1 MSHSTQISVDL
12 RGFHIF
18 DDDGDES
25 SEGDSNSEKAKKKQ
39 TLKNRIKH
47 AKKMS
52 VDLSGY
58 HIFGTNESSSEEE
71 EEEEEEVKKQ
81 KPKPKPKHS
90 KKISIDLQ
98 GFDLFYDSDSEEE
111 ESEDDEAMDFKP
123 KPPAELAPNKE
134 TISASAE
141 NNFKKAQKLYLQ
153 NDDDE
158 DLKGF
163 HLFDEYN
170 SDDDEE
176 EEDVIKLHKMEKDQL
191 AVLVRSLLVEN
202 AILKDA
208 SQRARG
214 KLDAKK
220 ARLKHAEESKKTLLK
235 AVAKEMDSMRQII
248 YEQASRLN
256 SSGQQRSATT
266 G

>member
-1 MSHSTQISVDL
+1 MAHSKKISVDL

-18 DDDGDES
+18 DDGNS
-25 SEGDSNSEKAKKKQ
+25 SSDDDSEKSAKKK

-58 HIFGTNESSSEEE
+58 HIFEDNGESSSEEE
-71 EEEEEEVKKQ
+71 EEMKKQ
-81 KPKPKPKHS
+81 KPKHS
-90 KKISIDLQ
+90 KKVSIDLQ

-111 ESEDDEAMDFKP
+111 SEENEAAMDFKP
-123 KPPAELAPNKE
+123 KPPATEKEFAPNKE
-134 TISASAE
+134 SISQQATD
-141 NNFKKAQKLYLQ
+141 NFKKAQKMYLQ

-191 AVLVRSLLVEN
+191 TVLVRSLLVEN

-220 ARLKHAEESKKTLLK
+220 ARLKEAEESKKTLLRCVG
-235 AVAKEMDSMRQII
+235 AEMDNMRQII
-248 YEQASRLN
+248 FDLAQASN
-256 SSGQQRSATT
+256 PNAKQR
-266 G
+266 

>member
-1 MSHSTQISVDL
+1 MAHSKKISVDL

-18 DDDGDES
+18 DDGNS
-25 SEGDSNSEKAKKKQ
+25 SSDDDSEKATKKK

-58 HIFGTNESSSEEE
+58 HIFGDNGESSSEEE
-71 EEEEEEVKKQ
+71 EDVKKE
-81 KPKPKPKHS
+81 KPKPKHN
-90 KKISIDLQ
+90 KKVSIDLQ

-111 ESEDDEAMDFKP
+111 SEEEAAMDFKP
-123 KPPAELAPNKE
+123 KPPSEFSPNKE
-134 TISASAE
+134 SISQQATD
-141 NNFKKAQKLYLQ
+141 NFKKAQKMYLH

-191 AVLVRSLLVEN
+191 TVLVRSLLVEN

-220 ARLKHAEESKKTLLK
+220 ARLKDAEESKKQLLRMVG
-235 AVAKEMDSMRQII
+235 AEMDNMRQII
-248 YEQASRLN
+248 FDLSHAQN
-256 SSGQQRSATT
+256 PNVRS
-266 G
+266 